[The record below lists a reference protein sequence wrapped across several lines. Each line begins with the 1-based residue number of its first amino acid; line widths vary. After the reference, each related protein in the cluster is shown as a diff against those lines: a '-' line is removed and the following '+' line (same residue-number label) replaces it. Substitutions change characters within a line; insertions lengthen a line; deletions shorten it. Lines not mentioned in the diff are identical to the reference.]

1 MTAGVPSSREVVWR
15 DWGRTLRAAEN
26 VVPHDITIDDTVPV
40 SIRPSIKGLVARLM
54 PAYPHVRRVHVS
66 FDDSWIVTAWD
77 GMGTAV
83 VDHELVAAIRRAL
96 STAEHH

>member
-1 MTAGVPSSREVVWR
+1 VPK
-15 DWGRTLRAAEN
+15 
-26 VVPHDITIDDTVPV
+26 DITVDDTVPV
-40 SIRPSIKGLVARLM
+40 SIRPSVEGLVARLL

-66 FDDSWIVTAWD
+66 FDERWIVTAWD

-83 VDHELVAAIRRAL
+83 VDVKLIAAIRQAL